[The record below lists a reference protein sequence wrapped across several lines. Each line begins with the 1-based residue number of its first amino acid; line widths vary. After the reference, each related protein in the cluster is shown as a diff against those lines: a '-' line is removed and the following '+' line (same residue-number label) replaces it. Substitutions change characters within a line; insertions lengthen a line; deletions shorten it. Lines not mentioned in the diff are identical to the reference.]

1 MRRRTSR
8 PAERPSPPD
17 QGSAPL
23 SSSPTPVASG
33 PGHPARG
40 RTRRAGGPAWAL
52 GLALVAL
59 TGAPALAAPGG
70 KPAYVERGEA
80 SYYGPGLHGRRMAD
94 GRRLDRR
101 RLTAAHRVLPL
112 GSRATVTNL
121 ANGKQVEVEIS
132 DRGPCLWHRSTG
144 G

>member
-8 PAERPSPPD
+8 PARRPSPPD

-33 PGHPARG
+33 PGHAARD

-101 RLTAAHRVLPL
+101 ARIVSPWPGA
-112 GSRATVTNL
+112 SRPT
-121 ANGKQVEVEIS
+121 
-132 DRGPCLWHRSTG
+132 R
-144 G
+144 